1 MLPSKIFEI
10 DGKISQILVYP
21 CQVRGI
27 KKQSCKLKEI
37 QDLKGAWTQ
46 LIKKERCIDNYLNK
60 NPIDNV

>member
-37 QDLKGAWTQ
+37 QDLEGAWISVNQ
-46 LIKKERCIDNYLNK
+46 KRCIDNYLNK